1 MDVGKMGTVIWL
13 SSYRTKGFF
22 MKRLLL
28 IVGLVSSVQ
37 GLLLADDVDM
47 QDVAASDSVISSSDG
62 DEMSMNEGAVV
73 GCNANTSLDNAV
85 LLSLAKAAMTNA
97 YAPYSHFQ
105 VGAALLGE
113 SGRVYTG
120 CNVENA
126 SYGAT
131 MCAERT
137 AVFKAVSEGER
148 RFVAVAIVSSGG
160 DFTYPCGVCRQV
172 LAEFGLDMAVI
183 LENSNGDVR
192 VHTLRELLPHAFTG
206 ASLQEVDVE
215 NI

>member
-1 MDVGKMGTVIWL
+1 
-13 SSYRTKGFF
+13 
-22 MKRLLL
+22 MKRLALVL
-28 IVGLVSSVQ
+28 GLVSSIQTFVFA
-37 GLLLADDVDM
+37 ADIDTQVTDER
-47 QDVAASDSVISSSDG
+47 DLIEEAISDG
-62 DEMSMNEGAVV
+62 ETMGTRECCIIKLGE
-73 GCNANTSLDNAV
+73 NTSLDNVV
-85 LLSLAKAAMTNA
+85 LLSCAKAAMANA

-148 RFVAVAIVSSGG
+148 RFLAVAIVSSGG
-160 DFTYPCGVCRQV
+160 DFTYPCGMCRQV

-183 LENSNGDVR
+183 LENSKGEVR
-192 VHTLRELLPHAFTG
+192 VQSLRELLPNAFTG

-215 NI
+215 KI

>member
-1 MDVGKMGTVIWL
+1 
-13 SSYRTKGFF
+13 

-28 IVGLVSSVQ
+28 ALGLVSGIQ
-37 GLLLADDVDM
+37 GFVF
-47 QDVAASDSVISSSDG
+47 ASEMDTQIDTENDEVTAISDE
-62 DEMSMNEGAVV
+62 DEMDTSACCVIKLGE
-73 GCNANTSLDNAV
+73 NTSLDNVV
-85 LLSLAKAAMTNA
+85 LLSFAKAAMANA

-137 AVFKAVSEGER
+137 AVFKAASEGER

-160 DFTYPCGVCRQV
+160 DFTYPCGMCRQV
-172 LAEFGLDMAVI
+172 LAEFGLDMMVI
-183 LENSNGDVR
+183 LENNKGEVR

-206 ASLQEVDVE
+206 ASLQEADVE
-215 NI
+215 KF